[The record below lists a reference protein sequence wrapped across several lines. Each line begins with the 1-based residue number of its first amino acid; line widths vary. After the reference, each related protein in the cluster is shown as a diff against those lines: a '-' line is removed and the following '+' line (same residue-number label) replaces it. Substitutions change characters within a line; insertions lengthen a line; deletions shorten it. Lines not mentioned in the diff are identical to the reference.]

1 MRKLSGRPVESGT
14 IGPDCSDDKM
24 QFDVTAATVARALFD
39 GAPDGIVVSD
49 SANLIVDVN
58 AAALHQ
64 CGYSREELIGAPLD
78 RLLRGHA
85 GEQHVC
91 CKAGR
96 LHAVEIARV
105 PCEIEGQKYL
115 LSFLRGRRDEQPA
128 AAPSNEGDRFTVLVV
143 DDDPQVRWAIESV
156 LSRAGYRVVAAHN
169 ADDAVTIARDIMID
183 ALVTDL
189 VLPGL
194 SGLAIA
200 SAVLAFR
207 PETKVLYVSGMHQV
221 PADRLQPGSAF
232 LAKPFAPNQLLKQL
246 HDLLNS

>member
-1 MRKLSGRPVESGT
+1 
-14 IGPDCSDDKM
+14 M
-24 QFDVTAATVARALFD
+24 QFDVTAATVAHALFD

-49 SANLIVDVN
+49 GDGLVVDVN
-58 AAALHQ
+58 AAALRKF
-64 CGYSREELIGAPLD
+64 GSAREDLVGKQLD
-78 RLLRGHA
+78 VL
-85 GEQHVC
+85 
-91 CKAGR
+91 
-96 LHAVEIARV
+96 VERAHEVARV
-105 PCEIEGQKYL
+105 PCEIDGQKFF
-115 LSFLRGRRDEQPA
+115 LSFLRERREEPVQD
-128 AAPSNEGDRFTVLVV
+128 PSNEGERYTVLVV

-169 ADDAVTIARDIMID
+169 ADDAVTIARDIIIH

-221 PADRLQPGSAF
+221 AADRLQPGTSF
-232 LAKPFAPNQLLKQL
+232 LPKPFAPTELLDRL
-246 HDLLNS
+246 RGLLS

>member
-1 MRKLSGRPVESGT
+1 MR
-14 IGPDCSDDKM
+14 
-24 QFDVTAATVARALFD
+24 FDLTAASVARALFD
-39 GAPDGIVVSD
+39 GAPEGIVASD
-49 SANLIVDVN
+49 GSGLIVDVN
-58 AAALHQ
+58 AAALGKF
-64 CGYSREELIGAPLD
+64 GYAREELVGQ
-78 RLLRGHA
+78 RLEILIRGD
-85 GEQHVC
+85 QVR

-96 LHAVEIARV
+96 DHAVEIVRV
-105 PCEIEGQKYL
+105 PCEIEGQKFFV
-115 LSFLRGRRDEQPA
+115 SFLRAHRNEPA
-128 AAPSNEGDRFTVLVV
+128 PDPSNEGDRFTVLVV

-169 ADDAVTIARDIMID
+169 ADDAVTIARDIVIH

-221 PADRLQPGSAF
+221 SADRLQPGSAF
-232 LAKPFAPNQLLKQL
+232 LPKPFAPAELLERL
-246 HDLLNS
+246 RLLLS